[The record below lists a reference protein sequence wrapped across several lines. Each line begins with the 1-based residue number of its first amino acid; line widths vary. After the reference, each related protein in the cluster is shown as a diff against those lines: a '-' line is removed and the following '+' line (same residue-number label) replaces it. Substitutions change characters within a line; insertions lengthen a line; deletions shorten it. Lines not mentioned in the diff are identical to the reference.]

1 MAKVIHIGIHKIKS
15 EVSEQALRDLDDRII
30 AFKNQIPGVLYA
42 YAGPFVYFPYPQEIV
57 ETYNISP
64 DVRPMARDYN
74 HGLYIVFADENA
86 RWRYDKAQPHLDVAP
101 YLIPVLEGGMEGVLT
116 FDFVLPDSL

>member
-1 MAKVIHIGIHKIKS
+1 MAKVIHIGIHKIKLD
-15 EVSEQALRDLDDRII
+15 VSEQAVRDLDSRII
-30 AFKNQIPGVLYA
+30 AFKEQIPGVLYS

-64 DVRPMARDYN
+64 DVRPMARGYY
-74 HGLYIVFADENA
+74 HGLYVVFADENA
-86 RWRYDKAQPHLDVAP
+86 RWHYDKARPHLDVAP
-101 YLIPVLEGGMEGVLT
+101 YLIPLLEGGMDGVLT

>member
-1 MAKVIHIGIHKIKS
+1 MAKVIHIGIHKIKLDAS
-15 EVSEQALRDLDDRII
+15 DQAVRDFDTRII
-30 AFKNQIPGVLYA
+30 AFKEQIPGVLYS

-64 DVRPMARDYN
+64 DVRPMARGYN
-74 HGLYIVFADENA
+74 HGLYVVFADENA
-86 RWRYDKAQPHLDVAP
+86 RWQYAKAKQHLDVAL
-101 YLIPVLEGGMEGVLT
+101 YLIPVLEGGMEGGLT